1 MHWSNRANPFRFADL
16 HHDHP
21 VATGSQV
28 LQINNTDVMHG
39 AAPCIGQVAADTS
52 L

>member
-1 MHWSNRANPFRFADL
+1 MRWSNRANPFRFADL

-21 VATGSQV
+21 VASGSQV
-28 LQINNTDVMHG
+28 LQINNTGVTHG
-39 AAPCIGQVAADTS
+39 WRRCVGAVAADTS